1 MCVLYYVLPRDQ
13 PATAV
18 GGDPSSSAS
27 YNDMVFDLVEM
38 SFTYLPSFDIYYVSR
53 VNKQFGL
60 TNWILVIYKLYGTLR
75 CSFKVRLVCTR
86 GRH

>member
-1 MCVLYYVLPRDQ
+1 MCVFYYVLPRDQ

-53 VNKQFGL
+53 E
-60 TNWILVIYKLYGTLR
+60 
-75 CSFKVRLVCTR
+75 
-86 GRH
+86 